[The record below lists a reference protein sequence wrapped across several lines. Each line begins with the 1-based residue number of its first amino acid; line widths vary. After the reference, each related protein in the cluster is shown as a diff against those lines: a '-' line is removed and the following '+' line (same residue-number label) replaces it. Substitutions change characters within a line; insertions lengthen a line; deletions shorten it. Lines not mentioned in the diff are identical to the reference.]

1 MRKRKQFTTKEI
13 YMKKIFSIVLS
24 ANLCEKSLNND
35 FWVNCNQMTRFI
47 LEIQNCCDFFIPD
60 L

>member
-1 MRKRKQFTTKEI
+1 MRKRKKFTTKEI
-13 YMKKIFSIVLS
+13 YMEKIFSIVLS